1 MAPTM
6 PPMPFIA
13 FVCSGAKRVQQ
24 PPRKTVYFRRA
35 VSLLFSAILAV
46 SAGNGA
52 HGTMYSLH
60 VVTCSF
66 TWVRCVPTRDIKG
79 GKTWVQTS

>member
-1 MAPTM
+1 MAPIM

-13 FVCSGAKRVQQ
+13 FVCSGANCVQQ

-46 SAGNGA
+46 LAGNGA
-52 HGTMYSLH
+52 QNY
-60 VVTCSF
+60 
-66 TWVRCVPTRDIKG
+66 
-79 GKTWVQTS
+79 VQSPSCDL